1 MHPISPHTEHQNYS
15 IHENYY
21 VGLMSGTSIDGIDA
35 ALITVRG
42 EKLHLQETLSYNIPE
57 DIKSEILSLCNTGD
71 NEIHR
76 MKTMDRML
84 GELFAKATLNLL
96 QKANIRP
103 KQVTAIGSHGQ
114 TIRHYPNEK
123 VGYTLQIGDP
133 NTISNLTGITT
144 VADFRQKDVADGGQ
158 GAPLVPPFH
167 EAVFLNQER
176 ISAVA
181 NIGGMANISLHHNN
195 QLIGF
200 DTGPGNVLMDL
211 WINCH
216 KGAHFDF
223 NGDWAS
229 QGTTDQLLLDHML
242 QSEPYFAQPAPKS
255 TGREV
260 FNSSWLAKMLGTEQ
274 RSAADVQRTLLELT
288 ARTVSNALK
297 ELSVCGDVIVCG
309 GGAHNLLLMARLQ
322 SHLQSKGVRV
332 RSSAE
337 TGIDPDWVEACA
349 FAWLAHRT
357 LNQRTGSRATVTGAH
372 KDNILGAVYYV

>member
-1 MHPISPHTEHQNYS
+1 
-15 IHENYY
+15 
-21 VGLMSGTSIDGIDA
+21 MSGTSIDGIDA

-42 EKLHLQETLSYNIPE
+42 DTLSLRETLSYNIPD

-84 GELFAKATLNLL
+84 GEFFAKATLDLL
-96 QKANIRP
+96 QKADISP

-167 EAVFLNQER
+167 EAVFLNQEG
-176 ISAVA
+176 ISAVV

-200 DTGPGNVLMDL
+200 DTGPGNVLMDF
-211 WINCH
+211 WINHH
-216 KGAHFDF
+216 KGVHFDF

-229 QGTTDQLLLDHML
+229 QGITDQMLLDHML
-242 QSEPYFAQPAPKS
+242 QSEPYFTQPAPKS

-260 FNSSWLAKMLGTEQ
+260 FNASWLVKMLGTEQ
-274 RSAADVQRTLLELT
+274 RPAVDVQRTLLELT

-297 ELSVCGDVIVCG
+297 ELRVCEDIIVCG
-309 GGAHNLLLMARLQ
+309 GGAHNLLLMTQLQ
-322 SHLQSKGVRV
+322 SHLQDNRV

-357 LNQRTGSRATVTGAH
+357 LNQKTGSRATVTGAR